1 MTTDAAARLGTP
13 AVPASHHVAAVRYAT
28 RPVMRSEAYYGWEL
42 YGEPDARLE
51 MAYFFWILQRAG
63 APAAAPIVVDCG
75 FDIHLGRRLGRE
87 SFYTP
92 GEALFELGVEPAR
105 VQRVVVTHMHYDHI
119 GNLGLFP
126 NARLSVARR
135 DFDFWTADPVARR
148 GQFSKT
154 IDPAGIEFMRDAHAV
169 GRVDLIDGDGEIAP
183 GLRAVVVGGHSPG
196 QLMLEVDT
204 PRGGLLMTSDA
215 VHYHEELDQDRPFET
230 FSDLADVYRAYD
242 RVKQAAREGQTL
254 LVGHD
259 PAVMERFPAIE
270 GVPAGLGVQVA

>member
-1 MTTDAAARLGTP
+1 VYYRWGL
-13 AVPASHHVAAVRYAT
+13 YA
-28 RPVMRSEAYYGWEL
+28 
-42 YGEPDARLE
+42 EPDAQLE
-51 MAYFFWILQRAG
+51 MAYYFWVLQRAG

-75 FDIHLGRRLGRE
+75 FDAELGQRLGRE
-87 SFYTP
+87 SLYRP
-92 GEALFELGVEPAR
+92 AEALAELGVNPAL
-105 VQRVVVTHMHYDHI
+105 VKRVVVTHMHYDHI
-119 GNLGLFP
+119 GNLDLFP

-148 GQFSKT
+148 SQFSVAT
-154 IDPAGIEFMRDAHAV
+154 DPAGIELMRRAHAA
-169 GRVDLIDGDGEIAP
+169 GRVDFIDGHFEIAP

-204 PRGGLLMTSDA
+204 PGGGVLMTSDA
-215 VHYHEELDQDRPFET
+215 VHYYEELDEDRPFDT
-230 FSDLADVYRAYD
+230 FSDLAEVYRAYD

-259 PAVMERFPAIE
+259 PEVMERFPAIE